1 MRRAGRALAAALG
14 VLVGLA
20 GLAVGL
26 TGCSAG
32 SAGSAGADG
41 SAGSS
46 KPTGA
51 GDSSYVIAGG
61 GRAGVYYN
69 YGDELAG
76 AARESLGLDIQVA
89 QTQGSVDNLLLVNS
103 GQALIGFAQGDT
115 AADAVAG
122 VGAFTEPLPITA
134 LARVY
139 DEHVQVVV
147 PEDSDVREL
156 ADLRGHTVSLGA
168 ENSGVHVI
176 ATRLL
181 EAAGVDPSEVAGPAL
196 GLDASLTALE
206 AGDIDG
212 FFWVGGLPT
221 PGIVQLA
228 NDLPIRL
235 LEVPPDIVDRVN
247 EGHAGVYRSADFAA
261 GTYGIEHETATM
273 SVPNYLIAQEAA
285 PKELIRNLLGVLFEE
300 RGAIATRVRAAAFL
314 DRRQAIFTEPVPL
327 HSGATEY
334 YRAARR

>member
-1 MRRAGRALAAALG
+1 MRRAGRAFAAALG
-14 VLVGLA
+14 VLMGVA
-20 GLAVGL
+20 AGL
-26 TGCSAG
+26 TGCS
-32 SAGSAGADG
+32 
-41 SAGSS
+41 
-46 KPTGA
+46 TGA
-51 GDSSYVIAGG
+51 AETGSTPYVIAGG
-61 GRAGVYYN
+61 GRAGVYYT

-76 AARESLGLDIQVA
+76 AAREALGVDMQVA
-89 QTQGSVDNLLLVNS
+89 QTQGSVDNLLLVDS
-103 GQALIGFAQGDT
+103 GQAFIGFAQGDT
-115 AADAVAG
+115 AADATQG
-122 VGAFTEPLPITA
+122 IGAFSEPLPITA

-147 PEDSDVREL
+147 PADSSAHRL
-156 ADLRGHTVSLGA
+156 ADLRDRTVSLGA

-181 EAAGVDPSEVAGPAL
+181 EAAGVDPGDVAGPAL

-221 PGIVQLA
+221 PGIEQLA
-228 NDLPIRL
+228 KDLPIRM
-235 LEVPPDIVDRVN
+235 LEVPPETVDRVN

-273 SVPNYLIAQEAA
+273 TVPNYLIAKDSA
-285 PKELIRNLLGVLFEE
+285 PKQLIRSVIGVLFEE
-300 RGAIATRVRAAAFL
+300 RGTIATRVRAAAFL

-327 HSGATEY
+327 HPGAIEY
-334 YRAARR
+334 YRGARR